1 MTRTPSAHGAR
12 PAAARTDAGFLIALA
27 AAGGLYLLLIAA
39 MIVATA
45 RFTGPRDWLAALAS
59 PEIRYSLGLSL
70 VSSTLAAL
78 LSMLVAVPLGYLLA
92 RTRFRGKAL
101 VDALVDVPLVL
112 PPLVVGLSLLLLFQ
126 TPLGV
131 AAQRIM
137 PVTYEIPAVVLAQF
151 AVAAALAVRVMRVT
165 FERIDPGG
173 EQIAQTLGASRRQAF
188 FAVTL
193 PQARAGVVSAAGL
206 AWARSL
212 GEFGPVL
219 VFAGAT
225 RMKTEVLPTTIYL
238 ELSVG
243 RIESAAAVSLLMVAA
258 AIAVLLLLRRFGL
271 EHPEA

>member
-1 MTRTPSAHGAR
+1 MTRRTLVHRSR
-12 PAAARTDAGFLIALA
+12 AAPTRGDAGFLIALA

-45 RFTGPRDWLAALAS
+45 RFTGPHDWLAALAS
-59 PEIRYSLGLSL
+59 PEIRFSLGLSL

-126 TPLGV
+126 TPLGA
-131 AAQRIM
+131 AAQRIV